1 MPLLFVKGDI
11 TKIKADAI
19 VNAANNSLLGG
30 GGVDGAIHRAA
41 GPELLKECRT
51 LHGCETGEA
60 KITGGYRLPCKYV
73 IHTVGPVYQGGKRGE
88 PELLRSCYV
97 KSLELAAANQC
108 ESVAFPAISTG
119 VYGYPK
125 DEAAKIAVSAVR
137 DFLKTHDMTVL
148 LVYYEGAETSGN
160 PELNEYIRSH
170 LQKPAEYGVYS
181 VKDEAPK
188 EARKGLTGLF
198 KRRKMSCESAMP
210 VSDGA
215 VQEAAK
221 EREAAFSEELPDEDL
236 ACEVAEDSEP
246 AVFDEVSEDR
256 EACTGE
262 PAASDIVSGKREA
275 FAGAAMANACQAM
288 QAAASKPMGA
298 RPDFRGMLD
307 ESFSQMLLRK
317 IDESGMTDS
326 ECYHRA
332 NIDRKLFSKI
342 RSDVL
347 YRPSKPTAIAFA
359 VALRLPPAEAEE
371 MLKKAGYALSQSSL
385 FDVIIRFFIEQKEYD
400 ILKINEELFRY
411 DQPLLG
417 A

>member
-41 GPELLKECRT
+41 GPELLAECRT

-73 IHTVGPVYQGGKRGE
+73 IHTVGPVYRGGNHGE

-97 KSLELAAANQC
+97 KSLELAAENQC

-125 DEAAKIAVSAVR
+125 EEAAEIAASAAR
-137 DFLKTHDMTVL
+137 EFLETHEMTVL
-148 LVYYEGAETSGN
+148 FVYYNGAETSGRR
-160 PELNEYIRSH
+160 ELSEYIRKH
-170 LQKPAEYGVYS
+170 WYEPAKYNMYTVREETAEP
-181 VKDEAPK
+181 EAVAEEAEDAEPPVQDSLSAEKRVEK
-188 EARKGLTGLF
+188 EARKGVTGLF
-198 KRRKMSCESAMP
+198 KRRKKTCDS
-210 VSDGA
+210 V
-215 VQEAAK
+215 AA
-221 EREAAFSEELPDEDL
+221 E
-236 ACEVAEDSEP
+236 CDS
-246 AVFDEVSEDR
+246 AVFDKASER
-256 EACTGE
+256 Q
-262 PAASDIVSGKREA
+262 EA
-275 FAGAAMANACQAM
+275 FAGAAFCQAM
-288 QAAASKPMGA
+288 QAAAAKPMGA
-298 RPDFRGMLD
+298 HPDFRGMLD

-342 RSDVL
+342 RSDAL

-359 VALRLPPAEAEE
+359 VALQLPPAEAEE
-371 MLKKAGYALSQSSL
+371 MLKKAGYAFSQSSL
-385 FDVIIRFFIEQKEYD
+385 FDVIIRFFIERQEYD

>member
-41 GPELLKECRT
+41 GPELLAECRT

-73 IHTVGPVYQGGKRGE
+73 IHTVGPVYRDGKHGE
-88 PELLRSCYV
+88 PELLRSCYL
-97 KSLELAAANQC
+97 KSLELAAEKKC

-125 DEAAKIAVSAVR
+125 EEAAEIAASAAAE
-137 DFLKTHDMTVL
+137 FLKAHDMTVL
-148 LVYYEGAETSGN
+148 FVYYNGAETKARR
-160 PELNEYIRSH
+160 ELSEYIRKH
-170 LQKPAEYGVYS
+170 WYEPAKYNLYTVREEAAEPETAP
-181 VKDEAPK
+181 DEAEDAEPPVQDSGFSEK
-188 EARKGLTGLF
+188 RNEKGTRKRVKGLF
-198 KRRKMSCESAMP
+198 QKRKAACDETAGEY
-210 VSDGA
+210 DAA
-215 VQEAAK
+215 VCNQ
-221 EREAAFSEELPDEDL
+221 
-236 ACEVAEDSEP
+236 
-246 AVFDEVSEDR
+246 VSERRD
-256 EACTGE
+256 AL
-262 PAASDIVSGKREA
+262 
-275 FAGAAMANACQAM
+275 FGAAVSAQVM
-288 QAAASKPMGA
+288 QAASEKPVGA
-298 RPDFRGMLD
+298 RPDFRDMLD

-342 RSDVL
+342 RSDAL

-359 VALRLPPAEAEE
+359 VALRLPAEEAEE
-371 MLKKAGYALSQSSL
+371 MLRKAGYALSQSSL